1 MGKIY
6 TALGLM
12 SGTSLD
18 GIDFSI
24 IQTDGKEYL
33 SLSDNNY
40 LEFSNTLRQ
49 KIRGIKSKIT
59 STNECKEIIKSDEIL
74 KGILSKKET
83 LEKINNLYNR
93 VPEGFLVR
101 NLLAIKK
108 LLFYEKKEKIVKNK
122 ISKSRNINFASARNS
137 KTWLTS
143 NFSTN
148 TYIWKTKL
156 Y

>member
-40 LEFSNTLRQ
+40 IEFSNTLRQ
-49 KIRGIKSKIT
+49 KIREIKSKIT
-59 STNECKEIIKSDEIL
+59 STNK
-74 KGILSKKET
+74 
-83 LEKINNLYNR
+83 
-93 VPEGFLVR
+93 
-101 NLLAIKK
+101 
-108 LLFYEKKEKIVKNK
+108 
-122 ISKSRNINFASARNS
+122 
-137 KTWLTS
+137 
-143 NFSTN
+143 
-148 TYIWKTKL
+148 
-156 Y
+156 